1 MINLSIII
9 PTYNS
14 EKYIINTLKTLY
26 NNIIEKYEIIIIDDS
41 NDNTIDKIKEFK
53 KKTDMNIFI
62 YKGKNNGIGSARNIG
77 INKSHGRYLLF
88 LDSDDEIK
96 KNYYYTIK
104 KYLNNIKYDIIFY
117 GYDIKNNNNIIK
129 YKIQYDYP
137 YDGING
143 PDILIEWLNENIS
156 IWTSNIIIKK
166 KIIDN
171 LRYLENI
178 SYGEDQN
185 FNMKLLEKAKKIKV
199 IKKSIIYYNNRS
211 DSITKKV
218 NIHQNDYLKSIF
230 DVKYYYKN
238 KNIKST
244 IIELL
249 NIKKLPC
256 IIINLIKYNYYYNV
270 LSYKDIKKKYINNY
284 KYYLINYK
292 PNKVI
297 LNLEKYLI
305 LYLSLPYLFIMKF
318 YNIKIKKFRWKII

>member
-1 MINLSIII
+1 
-9 PTYNS
+9 
-14 EKYIINTLKTLY
+14 
-26 NNIIEKYEIIIIDDS
+26 
-41 NDNTIDKIKEFK
+41 
-53 KKTDMNIFI
+53 
-62 YKGKNNGIGSARNIG
+62 
-77 INKSHGRYLLF
+77 
-88 LDSDDEIK
+88 
-96 KNYYYTIK
+96 
-104 KYLNNIKYDIIFY
+104 
-117 GYDIKNNNNIIK
+117 
-129 YKIQYDYP
+129 
-137 YDGING
+137 
-143 PDILIEWLNENIS
+143 
-156 IWTSNIIIKK
+156 
-166 KIIDN
+166 
-171 LRYLENI
+171 
-178 SYGEDQN
+178 
-185 FNMKLLEKAKKIKV
+185 MKLLEKAKKIKV